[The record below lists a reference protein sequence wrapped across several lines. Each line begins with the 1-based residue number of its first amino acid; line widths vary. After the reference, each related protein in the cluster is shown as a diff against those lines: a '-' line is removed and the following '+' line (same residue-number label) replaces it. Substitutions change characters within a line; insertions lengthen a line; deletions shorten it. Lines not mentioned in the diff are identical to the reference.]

1 MRTLLIASL
10 WLVPVLLMF
19 GAYLLLRR
27 SAAQRRGL
35 ERLFTQAGPAPVP
48 DGGDSAAT
56 GFLRRWLM
64 LAGYRNP
71 AAPPYSRPSCLRR
84 WALGL
89 LLWGSCMCRG

>member
-27 SAAQRRGL
+27 STAQRRGL

-48 DGGDSAAT
+48 DGGDSVTT
-56 GFLRRWLM
+56 GFC
-64 LAGYRNP
+64 AVG
-71 AAPPYSRPSCLRR
+71 
-84 WALGL
+84 
-89 LLWGSCMCRG
+89 